1 MVTKLRTLG
10 WATWTVV
17 LIVVLLI
24 LVAGML
30 YLPY

>member
-1 MVTKLRTLG
+1 MVPKLRTLG

-17 LIVVLLI
+17 LIVVLVI

-30 YLPY
+30 SLAY

>member
-30 YLPY
+30 YLPS